1 MPAKR
6 NQSTASVTMSSSMVI
21 PGAKASAHAG
31 GKLRD
36 LVSHGGG
43 ALTQATPSR
52 RQSEKIVLSVRA
64 QQSNTFDS
72 TRLKRRGL
80 LEQGM
85 GGCPNKPRRYR
96 PNLFRIGNLSG
107 LSAAILENGTL
118 WLICARV
125 RTRARMPL
133 GETKPGLPSSE
144 LKGLG
149 QPCDINRPQQRWKQN
164 PNHWGLERL

>member
-1 MPAKR
+1 
-6 NQSTASVTMSSSMVI
+6 
-21 PGAKASAHAG
+21 
-31 GKLRD
+31 
-36 LVSHGGG
+36 LVSHDGA
-43 ALTQATPSR
+43 ALTQATASR

-72 TRLKRRGL
+72 TRLKRRDL

-118 WLICARV
+118 WLIYARV

-133 GETKPGLPSSE
+133 GETRAGLLSSE
-144 LKGLG
+144 LKSLG
-149 QPCDINRPQQRWKQN
+149 QPCAINRPQQKWKQN
-164 PNHWGLERL
+164 SNPLGLKRL